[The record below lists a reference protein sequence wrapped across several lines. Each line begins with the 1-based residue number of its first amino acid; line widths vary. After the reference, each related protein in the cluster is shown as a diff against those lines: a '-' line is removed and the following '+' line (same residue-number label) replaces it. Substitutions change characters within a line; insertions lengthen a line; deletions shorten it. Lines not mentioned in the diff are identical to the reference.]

1 MDTTASRR
9 PLLLQGMHGL
19 GDNLHQRSVIRQ
31 LMQRYDV
38 TLESSWVA
46 PYHDLIAQG
55 LRVVNKPTVLRTQT
69 KNAKREAGL
78 FDKGVPAGARTR
90 KVWYAPR
97 EVRAAGGVLAAMCLN
112 CDVSYD
118 SADFRLPVKPEWIAS
133 AKDAVQTDKPI
144 LVYRPLVERTEWNG
158 CSARNPDH
166 DAYAELFR
174 SVRHNFHVV
183 SIADLVPGTEWIA
196 GHEVDADQTFHGGE
210 LPFETLAGLFSISSL
225 VFASP
230 GFAVILAQA
239 VETPVC
245 AVFGSYEAS
254 YSFSG
259 GARWCPYLGID
270 PITPCDDFK
279 HDNNKDKTI
288 DVAKAK
294 SRLAVFSEEAIERF
308 DRRTKGGFE
317 RATDALCLAG

>member
-1 MDTTASRR
+1 MDTIVDKR

-19 GDNLHQRSVIRQ
+19 GDNLHQRAVIRQ
-31 LMQRYDV
+31 LMPRYDV
-38 TLESSWVA
+38 TLESSWVS

-55 LRVVNKPTVLRTQT
+55 LRVINKPTVLRTQT
-69 KNAKREAGL
+69 KNAKREARL
-78 FDKGVPAGARTR
+78 FDTGVPPGARTR
-90 KVWYAPR
+90 KVWYAPN
-97 EVRAAGGVLAAMCLN
+97 EVRSAKGVLAAMCLN

-118 SADFRLPVKPEWIAS
+118 KADFRLPVPKAWV
-133 AKDAVQTDKPI
+133 DAARAAVGPTDKPI

-158 CSARNPDH
+158 CSARNPDR

-174 SVRHNFHVV
+174 SIRHKLHVV
-183 SIADLVPGTEWIA
+183 SIADLAPGTEWIA
-196 GHEVDADQTFHGGE
+196 GHEVAADQKFHGGE
-210 LPFETLAGLFSISSL
+210 LPFETLAGLFSISAL

-259 GARWCPYLGID
+259 GARYSPYLGID
-270 PITPCDDFK
+270 PIVPCDDFK
-279 HDNNKDKTI
+279 HDNLKDKSI
-288 DVAKAK
+288 DVEAAK
-294 SRLAVFSEEAIERF
+294 SRLAVFSDEAIERY
-308 DRRTKGGFE
+308 DRCTKGGFE
-317 RATDALCLAG
+317 RAA

>member
-1 MDTTASRR
+1 MTKR

-19 GDNLHQRSVIRQ
+19 GDNLHQRAVIRQ

-55 LRVVNKPTVLRTQT
+55 LRVIHKSTSLRTQS
-69 KNAKREAGL
+69 KNAKREARL
-78 FDKGVPAGARTR
+78 FSTGVPAGARTR

-97 EVRAAGGVLAAMCLN
+97 EVRAARGVLAAMCRN

-118 SADFRLPVKPEWIAS
+118 RADFRIPVKPEWVEA
-133 AKDAVQTDKPI
+133 AQQVVQTDRPI
-144 LVYRPLVERTEWNG
+144 LIYRPLVERTEWNG
-158 CSARNPDH
+158 CAARNPDH
-166 DAYAELFR
+166 TAYAELFDSIR
-174 SVRHNFHVV
+174 DKFHVV
-183 SIADLVPGTEWIA
+183 SIADLEPGKEWMVGLA
-196 GHEVDADQTFHGGE
+196 VECDQRFHAGE
-210 LPFETLAGLFSISSL
+210 LPFETLAGLFSISAMA
-225 VFASP
+225 FTAP

-239 VETPVC
+239 VETPVA

-259 GARWCPYLGID
+259 GARYSPYLGID
-270 PITPCDDFK
+270 PIVPCDDFK
-279 HDNNKDKTI
+279 HDNTKDKTI

-294 SRLAVFSEEAIERF
+294 RRLAVFAKESIEHHN
-308 DRRTKGGFE
+308 RRTQGGPE
-317 RATDALCLAG
+317 RLADALCLAG